1 MSVDSIIDSIAA
13 KGKANLRVAVIGA
26 GQSAAEVTL
35 NLRERLRS
43 IPAPAGRHQID
54 MIIRK
59 GALRPSDD
67 TPFANEIFDPQGMSS
82 SYDGM
87 LLLIVLSPA
96 TDAWFSHPSSASRAT
111 QLQEFKSTNYS
122 VINSLTL
129 DAVRTSEFK
138 IATAF

>member
-1 MSVDSIIDSIAA
+1 MIIGNLIISPGGTGRVPVPLASLIEHPLVIHSSTYLMSIDSIIDSIAA
-13 KGKANLRVAVIGA
+13 KGKASLRVAVIGA

-67 TPFANEIFDPQGMSS
+67 TPFANEIFDPQGMPIFDDMESC
-82 SYDGM
+82 Y
-87 LLLIVLSPA
+87 
-96 TDAWFSHPSSASRAT
+96 
-111 QLQEFKSTNYS
+111 
-122 VINSLTL
+122 
-129 DAVRTSEFK
+129 
-138 IATAF
+138 